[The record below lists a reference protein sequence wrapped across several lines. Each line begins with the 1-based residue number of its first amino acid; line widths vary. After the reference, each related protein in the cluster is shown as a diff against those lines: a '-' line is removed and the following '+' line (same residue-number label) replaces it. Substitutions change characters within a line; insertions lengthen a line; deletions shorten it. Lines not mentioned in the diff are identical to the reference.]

1 MDFRPSRTEWLRR
14 FLIWPPGGRVI
25 KCGKQKNGRF
35 GHFQEI
41 FTQQRVSEGARGP
54 QEVAEDLLD
63 TARVGPVRLLPT
75 AGVCD
80 QH

>member
-1 MDFRPSRTEWLRR
+1 MRKAEKWAFWPFPRDFHT
-14 FLIWPPGGRVI
+14 
-25 KCGKQKNGRF
+25 K
-35 GHFQEI
+35 
-41 FTQQRVSEGARGP
+41 RVSEGARGP
-54 QEVAEDLLD
+54 LEVAEDLLD